1 MTQLDILLL
10 VCDTLDK
17 LKINYMLTG
26 AYAVSFY
33 GRPRST
39 HDIDINISIS
49 THNVKDIYNAFKDSF
64 YISREQIEEAIRY
77 QSMFNVV
84 HNETIDKIDFWIL
97 KDDEFD
103 KERFGRRRKETVSGK
118 EIFISSPEDVILSKL
133 DWYKKSDIQ
142 KHYDDVSGIFEIQQ
156 RNLDIDYVKKWAE
169 KLSFLSILLE
179 VIKRCNL

>member
-10 VCDTLDK
+10 VCETLNK
-17 LKINYMLTG
+17 LKIEYMITG

-33 GRPRST
+33 GRPRTT

-49 THNVKDIYNAFKDSF
+49 KEDIKKIYNAFKDSF
-64 YISREQIEEAIRY
+64 YISEEQIEEAIKY
-77 QSMFNVV
+77 QSMFNII
-84 HNETIDKIDFWIL
+84 HNETIDKVDFWIL

-103 KERFGRRRKETVSGK
+103 KEKFRRKKKEVVSGK
-118 EIFISSPEDVILSKL
+118 AIFISSPEDVILSKL